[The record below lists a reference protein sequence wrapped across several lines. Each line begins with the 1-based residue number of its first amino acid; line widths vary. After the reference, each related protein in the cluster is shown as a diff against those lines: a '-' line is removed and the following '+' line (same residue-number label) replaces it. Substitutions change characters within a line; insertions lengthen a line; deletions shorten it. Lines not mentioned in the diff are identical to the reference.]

1 MAQKYKKMN
10 SLKSLSFSSIVKK
23 LKVLKN
29 NKKISNINLL
39 SELPFFPKKAK
50 ELSNKQLSDILPFL
64 SKRKKDLKDQLN
76 IKY

>member
-10 SLKSLSFSSIVKK
+10 SLKSLPFSSIVKK
-23 LKVLKN
+23 PKVLKN
-29 NKKISNINLL
+29 NKKISNISLL

-64 SKRKKDLKDQLN
+64 PKRKKDLKDQLN